1 MNMGI
6 DTFLPSENECIHS
19 NVEIHRHPVP
29 RLTNDLL
36 GVHEPQFYNAYLEA
50 NYKLYY
56 MVLSFNVF
64 TLHLSNHTAS
74 SSTQG
79 LYQPFIHVLHD
90 TFQSAGNSLGVNT
103 NLL

>member
-1 MNMGI
+1 MN
-6 DTFLPSENECIHS
+6 P
-19 NVEIHRHPVP
+19 
-29 RLTNDLL
+29 
-36 GVHEPQFYNAYLEA
+36 YLEA

-56 MVLSFNVF
+56 MVLSFNAF

-103 NLL
+103 NLLEKMYFLLSLIQALTLKCLLS